1 MTSPASSR
9 SRFKRCSITVRLIL
23 DQRADSA
30 VASDTRRKYLLRVSY
45 LEIYNEQ
52 LKDLLGDRSA
62 KPAKLE
68 IRETSGRMEVS
79 GAYEEIV
86 SSPIEVIEAL
96 QRGENSRHV
105 GATDWNH
112 RSSRSH
118 CVFTLTIES
127 CEVSPESTASL
138 SSVASGPIGRSRSR
152 AGGRSHRVSQLVR
165 CHLQRLR

>member
-1 MTSPASSR
+1 
-9 SRFKRCSITVRLIL
+9 
-23 DQRADSA
+23 
-30 VASDTRRKYLLRVSY
+30 
-45 LEIYNEQ
+45 
-52 LKDLLGDRSA
+52 
-62 KPAKLE
+62 
-68 IRETSGRMEVS
+68 MEVS

-105 GATDWNH
+105 SATDWNH

-165 CHLQRLR
+165 RALLDRAEHAESDRPGRL

>member
-1 MTSPASSR
+1 
-9 SRFKRCSITVRLIL
+9 
-23 DQRADSA
+23 
-30 VASDTRRKYLLRVSY
+30 
-45 LEIYNEQ
+45 
-52 LKDLLGDRSA
+52 
-62 KPAKLE
+62 
-68 IRETSGRMEVS
+68 MEVS

-127 CEVSPESTASL
+127 CEVVSADSTASI
-138 SSVASGPIGRSRSR
+138 SSVASGPIGRSKSR

-165 CHLQRLR
+165 LGLSDRTDRAEPHRPGRL